1 MLDIQSTFIESA
13 FAHCA
18 DLSRSVLGKSA
29 PNPNVSAAIYNSHG
43 DLIADGAHDRT
54 ISLDHAEI
62 VALKKAGSAAQGATL
77 VVSLEPCNHVGTT
90 PACVDAIIAAG
101 ITRVI
106 YAVVDPN
113 PIAAGGTQRL
123 KDAGLVVDF
132 IESAALKDIQGA
144 WLHRITRK
152 RPYFIWKV
160 ASTLDGYIAA
170 SDGTSQWISSEQSR
184 ADVQL
189 LRSQSDAILVGT
201 GTALADNPTLHP
213 RIAGAPTPLRV
224 VMGERDIPVDFNLH
238 QGLHQG
244 KGETIFLKSR
254 DVSAL
259 IDTLA
264 DKAINQVLVEA
275 GPNLGTALLKAGVID
290 EIVIYQAPV
299 LLGSGKSW
307 VTDLG
312 ISTIEDGLSLT
323 QISTE
328 KIGPDLK
335 SRYKVGAH

>member
-1 MLDIQSTFIESA
+1 MLDIESA
-13 FAHCA
+13 YAHCA

-29 PNPNVSAAIYNSHG
+29 PNPNVSAAVYNSHG
-43 DLIADGAHDRT
+43 ELIADGAHNRSV
-54 ISLDHAEI
+54 SLDHAEI

-101 ITRVI
+101 ISRVV
-106 YAVVDPN
+106 YAVADPN
-113 PIAAGGTQRL
+113 PIAAGGAQRL

-132 IESAALKDIQGA
+132 IESDELKDIQGS
-144 WLHRITRK
+144 WLHCIITK

-160 ASTLDGYIAA
+160 ATTLDGYIAA

-184 ADVQL
+184 ADVQV

-201 GTALADNPTLHP
+201 GTALADNPTLQP
-213 RIAGAPTPLRV
+213 RIAGASTPLRV
-224 VMGERDIPVDFNLH
+224 VMGERDIPEDFNLH
-238 QGLHQG
+238 QGEA
-244 KGETIFLKSR
+244 ETIFLKSR

-264 DKAINQVLVEA
+264 DKAVNQVLVEA
-275 GPNLGTALLKAGVID
+275 GPTLGSALLKAGVID

-299 LLGSGKSW
+299 LLGAGKSW

-312 ISTIEDGLSLT
+312 ISTIKDGMSLT

-328 KIGPDLK
+328 QIGPDLK
-335 SRYKVGAH
+335 SRYRVGAK

>member
-1 MLDIQSTFIESA
+1 MLDIESA
-13 FAHCA
+13 YAHCA

-43 DLIADGAHDRT
+43 ELIADGAHDRT

-62 VALKKAGSAAQGATL
+62 VALKKVGSKAKGATL

-101 ITRVI
+101 ISRVV
-106 YAVVDPN
+106 YAVADPN
-113 PIAAGGTQRL
+113 PIAAGGAQRL
-123 KDAGLVVDF
+123 KSAGLIVDL
-132 IESAALKDIQGA
+132 IESAELMDIQGA
-144 WLHRITRK
+144 WLHRVLTN

-160 ASTLDGYIAA
+160 ATTLDGYIAA

-184 ADVQL
+184 ADVQV
-189 LRSQSDAILVGT
+189 LRSHSDAILVGT
-201 GTALADNPTLHP
+201 GTALADNPTLQP
-213 RIAGAPTPLRV
+213 RIAGASTPLRV
-224 VMGERDIPVDFNLH
+224 VMGTRDIPANFNLH
-238 QGLHQG
+238 QG
-244 KGETIFLKSR
+244 ESEAIFLKSR

-264 DKAINQVLVEA
+264 DKAVNQVLVEA
-275 GPNLGTALLKAGVID
+275 GPTLGSALLKAGVID

-299 LLGSGKSW
+299 LLGAGKSW
-307 VTDLG
+307 VTELG
-312 ISTIEDGLSLT
+312 INSIKDGMLLT

-328 KIGPDLK
+328 QIGPDLK
-335 SRYKVGAH
+335 SRYRVGAH